1 MNKLKHYYKD
11 ELFKIEELL
20 IPTAVHFLKQ
30 HYPESEIEIVESY
43 TKDNL
48 ANKELQDKHV
58 DIKLHLLDQ
67 QRTVY
72 IDLKASTKEY
82 NFLTFELIRK
92 NIKNNIIKPGWTELV
107 KEFPLKDQY
116 VLFVSYSECI
126 LVQKLQFNKVRN
138 KYLKVFS
145 LDDIDWWQDKGCKHL
160 YKKNKLFYLYRKFD
174 IEMLKCIGVKYYLK
188 EEGRWKMI
196 DLDKV
201 LKFKQNKRTI

>member
-1 MNKLKHYYKD
+1 M
-11 ELFKIEELL
+11 
-20 IPTAVHFLKQ
+20 IPIAISFLKQ
-30 HYPESEIEIVESY
+30 YYPNSEVEIIESY

-48 ANKELQDKHV
+48 TNKELQDKHV

-72 IDLKASTKEY
+72 IDLKASIKEY

-107 KEFPLKDQY
+107 KEFPLEDQY

-126 LVQKLQFNKVRN
+126 LVQKLRFNEARN
-138 KYLKVFS
+138 KYLKVFK
-145 LDDIDWWQDKGCKHL
+145 LDDIQWWPDKGCKHL
-160 YKKNKLFYLYRKFD
+160 YKKNKLFYFSRKFD

-196 DLDKV
+196 NLDKV
-201 LKFKQNKRTI
+201 FKLKQKKRAI

>member
-1 MNKLKHYYKD
+1 MQEHYYNDK
-11 ELFKIEELL
+11 LFKIEELL
-20 IPTAVHFLKQ
+20 IPTAINFLKQ
-30 HYPESEIEIVESY
+30 YYPNSEVEIIESY

-48 ANKELQDKHV
+48 TNKELQDKHV

-67 QRTVY
+67 QRTIY
-72 IDLKASTKEY
+72 IDLKASIKEY

-107 KEFPLKDQY
+107 KEFPLEDQY

-126 LVQKLQFNKVRN
+126 LVKKLQFQQVRN

-145 LDDIDWWQDKGCKHL
+145 LNDIEWWRDKGCRHL
-160 YKKNKLFYLYRKFD
+160 YKKNKLFYLSRKFD

-188 EEGRWKMI
+188 EEGKWKMI
-196 DLDKV
+196 NLDKV
-201 LKFKQNKRTI
+201 LKFKQNKRVI

>member
-1 MNKLKHYYKD
+1 MKHFYKD

-20 IPTAVHFLKQ
+20 IPTAINFLKQ
-30 HYPESEIEIVESY
+30 YYPNSEVEIVESY

-48 ANKELQDKHV
+48 TNKELQDKHV

-67 QRTVY
+67 QRTIY

-126 LVQKLQFNKVRN
+126 LVQKLQFNTVRN

-174 IEMLKCIGVKYYLK
+174 IEMLKCIGVKYYSK
-188 EEGRWKMI
+188 EGEIWRMI
-196 DLDKV
+196 NLDKV
-201 LKFKQNKRTI
+201 FKLKQKKRAI

>member
-1 MNKLKHYYKD
+1 MKHYYKD

-20 IPTAVHFLKQ
+20 IPTAINFLKQ
-30 HYPESEIEIVESY
+30 YYPNSEVEIVESY

-48 ANKELQDKHV
+48 TNKELQDKHV
-58 DIKLHLLDQ
+58 DIKLYLLDQ

-107 KEFPLKDQY
+107 REFPLKDQY

-138 KYLKVFS
+138 EFLKVFS
-145 LDDIDWWQDKGCKHL
+145 LNDIDWWQDKGCKHL
-160 YKKNKLFYLYRKFD
+160 YKKNKLFYLSRKTD
-174 IEMLKCIGVKYYLK
+174 IKMLKYIGVKYYLK